1 MNKKILVEKDGK
13 EIEVTEKAFKVVY
26 EAIGYKKV
34 KRTTKKAVQDGS

>member
-1 MNKKILVEKDGK
+1 MNKRILVEKNGE

-34 KRTTKKAVQDGS
+34 KRTNKKASPDES